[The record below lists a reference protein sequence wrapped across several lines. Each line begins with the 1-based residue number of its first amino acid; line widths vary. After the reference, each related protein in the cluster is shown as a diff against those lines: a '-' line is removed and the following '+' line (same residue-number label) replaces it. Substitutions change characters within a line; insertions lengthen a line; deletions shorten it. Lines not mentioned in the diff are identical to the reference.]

1 MRDFRSVMHVI
12 GLLLCIEAIAMTIP
26 MITDLYF
33 QNSDW
38 DEFFL
43 SALITFFIGIVLYY
57 SFRKEKIIIKVRQ
70 AFVLTIL
77 SWIII
82 AVFASLPFIFTSANL
97 NYTDS
102 FFEAISGITTTG
114 ATVINNLDELHQ
126 GILLWRSLLQWFGGI
141 GIIVLAMAI
150 LPTLQIGGMQLL
162 HMEQDDPYEK
172 TLPKINQFVL
182 ELFILYSFLTII
194 CAILYYLFGMSVF
207 DSITHAMTTISTG
220 GFSTHNSSFSFFDSF
235 KIETISIIFMI
246 VGSLPFV
253 VFLKFIHGD
262 RKSLITDDQIKLF
275 FIILFFLILIST
287 FWLNHNIYNNS
298 LILSFRLTVF
308 NITSI
313 LTGTGYTSTNYNLWG
328 SFGLVI
334 MIIIMFIGGCAGS
347 TTGGIKIFR
356 LQLLFR
362 STATQIKKLTQPHGV
377 FVTTFNGKSVTDE
390 TFNSIMSFFFIYI
403 LIFILA
409 SISLSFFNLDFLTS
423 FSAAASAISNVGP
436 GIGSVIGPNSNYSSL
451 PNGAKWILS
460 FTMLIGRLELFT
472 FLVILSISFWR
483 K

>member
-1 MRDFRSVMHVI
+1 MHII
-12 GLLLCIEAIAMTIP
+12 GLLLCIEAVAMVIP
-26 MITDLYF
+26 LFVDLFY

-38 DEFFL
+38 NIFLL
-43 SALITFFIGIVLYY
+43 SALITFFIGLVLYY
-57 SFRKEKIIIKVRQ
+57 SFKKEKMIIKVRE

-77 SWIII
+77 SWITI
-82 AVFASLPFIFTSANL
+82 AVFASIPFVFSSANL

-102 FFEAISGITTTG
+102 FFESISGITTTG
-114 ATVINNLDELHQ
+114 ATVINNLDELHH

-141 GIIVLAMAI
+141 GIIVFAMAI

-172 TLPKINQFVL
+172 TLPKINQFIL
-182 ELFILYSFLTII
+182 EIFVLYSFLTIL
-194 CAILYYLFGMSVF
+194 CALLYYLFGMMPF
-207 DSITHAMTTISTG
+207 DAISHAMTTISTG
-220 GFSTHNSSFSFFDSF
+220 GFSTHNSSFVFFNSF
-235 KIETISIIFMI
+235 KIEVIAVMFMI
-246 VGSLPFV
+246 IGSLPFV
-253 VFLKFIHGD
+253 VYLKFIHGD
-262 RKSLITDDQIKLF
+262 KKSIFRDDQIKLF
-275 FIILFFLILIST
+275 FLILIVLVMITSL
-287 FWLNHNIYNNS
+287 WLFKNLQKYDFTES
-298 LILSFRLTVF
+298 VRLAIF

-313 LTGTGYTSTNYNLWG
+313 LTGTGYSSSNYNIWG

-362 STATQIKKLTQPHGV
+362 GAITQIKRLTQPHGV
-377 FVTTFNGKSVTDE
+377 FITSFNEKSVTDE
-390 TFNSIMSFFFIYI
+390 TFNSIMGFFFMYI

-409 SISLSFFNLDFLTS
+409 STALSLYNLDFLTS

-436 GIGSVIGPNSNYSSL
+436 GLGNVIGPNSNYNSI

-472 FLVILSISFWR
+472 FLVILSISFW
-483 K
+483 KK